1 MYMRKATPT
10 ELLEFYSGES
20 ARKRLDGA
28 MKPTVRFNQKTM
40 NIPLGGGRY
49 PGRIN
54 TQKQGKMTMR
64 QLELKIKKNSEAL
77 RKGNININIKGQLED
92 TIKKNSADLYKRTAQ
107 SRESIK
113 KNRAVKKRQYH
124 DATRRNN
131 NTQAF
136 DRVTPHRYEEHQ
148 NPERPCWSEKVVP
161 MIAFYIL
168 ICSLLFV
175 TGALDPRKGVGLIM
189 LIFNL
194 VLFCMFAGVVI
205 MRPTWTF
212 IGGCD

>member
-64 QLELKIKKNSEAL
+64 QLELKIKKNSAEAEAL
-77 RKGNININIKGQLED
+77 RKGNINIKQLED
-92 TIKKNSADLYKRTAQ
+92 TIKKNSADLYIRTAQ
-107 SRESIK
+107 SRGNR
-113 KNRAVKKRQYH
+113 NRAEKKRQYH
-124 DATRRNN
+124 DATRRDN

-175 TGALDPRKGVGLIM
+175 TGALDPRKGMGLII